1 MGLLTRLGRRV
12 GGKNGQGRLSVG
24 QSLSDVNTVRKKKN
38 SDAMLHCKE
47 DSVRLMSGY
56 PYLK

>member
-24 QSLSDVNTVRKKKN
+24 QSLSDVNTVRKKN

-47 DSVRLMSGY
+47 DSERLMSGY
-56 PYLK
+56 PYSK